1 MSQKVRASN
10 HYEMDRNTEFDRL
23 LKRIAQNIKRCRNKA
38 GLTQMDMVDHGFNYR
53 HYQRLESGTTGYNL
67 QTLFKLSK
75 VFKVKVSVFFE
86 D

>member
-1 MSQKVRASN
+1 MSISK
-10 HYEMDRNTEFDRL
+10 
-23 LKRIAQNIKRCRNKA
+23 NIKRYRKRS

-53 HYQRLESGTTGYNL
+53 HYQRLESGESGYNL

-75 VFKVKVSVFFE
+75 VFKVKVSSFLE